1 MNEDFLKYV
10 WKYRRYASLPIA
22 TSCGKSLE
30 IIHPGIENFDAGP
43 DFSNARIRIEDTIW
57 AGNIEIHV
65 KSSDWF
71 KHFHHQNKAYN
82 NIILHVVYQHDA
94 DVFRQSGELIPTL
107 ALQACIIPQML
118 DKFRQL
124 QQSNYWIPCQ
134 NHLKEL
140 NGDTLP
146 FWFERL
152 AIQRLERKSDDI
164 ESLVTYYNGDWEQAF
179 FVMLGRAFG
188 FGVNSQAF
196 EMLNKS
202 LSFTTLLRHRD
213 NISHLEAFLFGQ
225 SGLLELQPFDP
236 YVKYLQ
242 REYEHLS
249 AKYQLKPMAHQQW
262 KLLRLRPVNFPT
274 LRMSQLAVLI
284 HEKGRLFDAVL
295 QCGSA
300 HELFEIFEA
309 KTTPYWE
316 THYVFGK
323 TTGKKSKT
331 LGKDAALSVLINAAV
346 PFLFVYGKIRNLPE
360 IQERAVDFL
369 NQLPAE
375 KNAIV
380 NRYEQLGC
388 KATNALRSQSLLQL
402 KSHYCDHKK
411 CLSCHIGNLI
421 LSPSA

>member
-1 MNEDFLKYV
+1 MNEDFLRYV
-10 WKYRRYASLPIA
+10 WKFRRFSSIPME

-30 IIHPGIENFDAGP
+30 IINPGIENFDAGP
-43 DFSNARIRIEDTIW
+43 DFTNARIRIDGTLW
-57 AGNIEIHV
+57 AGNIELHV

-71 KHFHHQNKAYN
+71 RHSHHQNKAYN
-82 NIILHVVYQHDA
+82 NIILHVVYQYDTQVH
-94 DVFRQSGELIPTL
+94 RENGELIPTL
-107 ALQACIIPQML
+107 ELEPLIIPKML
-118 DKFRQL
+118 EKFKLL
-124 QQSNYWIPCQ
+124 QQNSYWIPCQ
-134 NHLKEL
+134 NQLKEVK
-140 NGDTLP
+140 GETLP

-152 AIQRLERKSDDI
+152 AIQRLERKAEDI

-202 LSFTTLLRHRD
+202 LSFNTLLRHRD
-213 NISHLEAFLFGQ
+213 TISHLEAFMFGQ

-236 YVKYLQ
+236 YVKFLQ
-242 REYEHLS
+242 REYDHLA
-249 AKYQLKPMAHQQW
+249 AKYQLKPMLHQQW

-295 QCGSA
+295 KCA
-300 HELFEIFEA
+300 KTEELFELFEA

-316 THYVFGK
+316 SHYVFGK
-323 TTGKKSKT
+323 TTGKKPKT
-331 LGKDAALSVLINAAV
+331 LGKDAALSVLINAAI
-346 PFLFVYGKIRNLPE
+346 PFLFVYGKMRNLPE
-360 IQERAVDFL
+360 IQERAIDFL

-380 NRYEQLGC
+380 NKFGQLGC
-388 KATNALRSQSLLQL
+388 KATNALRSQAMLQL
-402 KSHYCDHKK
+402 KHHYCDLKK
-411 CLSCHIGNLI
+411 CLSCQIGNLI
-421 LSPSA
+421 LSPAI